1 MYASFICECNIGY
14 GGDGFNCVNID
25 EYDIDTDGCYVDGFC
40 TDTDGSFVCDCNV
53 GYSRDGFNCT
63 KIDECVVDEPCHD
76 DGTCTDNPGTF
87 ECDCD
92 IREKWI
98 REKWV

>member
-1 MYASFICECNIGY
+1 MQASFICECNIGY
-14 GGDGFNCVNID
+14 ERDGFNCVNID

-53 GYSRDGFNCT
+53 GYFRDGFNCT
-63 KIDECVVDEPCHD
+63 NIDECVVDEPCDD

-92 IREKWI
+92 IQVKWI